1 MSILKDTILSGKKV
15 LTAELFA
22 PKGVDMTGISKK
34 IELLKDHIHA
44 FNVTDNQ
51 RATMRVSSLGL
62 CAWIEREHKVETVFQ
77 LNCRD
82 RNRIALQS
90 DLLAASL
97 LGIKN
102 VLVITGDHPSVGDHD
117 FSKAVYDMDSV
128 QLLHTITG
136 LKNGMDFSGNELKG
150 SPDIFVGATANPAA
164 RPLRPHMIKF
174 GKKVHAGAEF
184 FQTQVVF
191 ETDKYIEFAKQA
203 NEYGVPVIAGISLI
217 KNVKFAHF
225 INTSVPGLNIP
236 EDIINRI
243 KQSEDYKKERV
254 TIACEIIEKL
264 KPYVAG
270 FHFMAFGLEK
280 ELPEIIR
287 KTGIN

>member
-1 MSILKDTILSGKKV
+1 MSILKEIILSGKKV

-22 PKGVDMTGISKK
+22 PKGIDMTLISKK
-34 IELLKDHIHA
+34 VELLKHYIHA

-62 CAWIEREHKVETVFQ
+62 CAWIQNNFNVETVFQ

-117 FSKAVYDMDSV
+117 FAKAVYDMDSV
-128 QLLHTITG
+128 QLLHTISG
-136 LKNGMDFSGNELKG
+136 LKKGVDFSGNELKG
-150 SPDIFVGATANPAA
+150 NPDIFVGATANPAA
-164 RPLRPHMIKF
+164 RPLRPHLIKF

-191 ETDKYIEFAKQA
+191 DTDKYIEFAKQA
-203 NEYGVPVIAGISLI
+203 NEYNIPIIAGISLI

-225 INTSVPGLNIP
+225 INKSVPGLNVP
-236 EDIINRI
+236 EETI
-243 KQSEDYKKERV
+243 KRLSQSEDYKEERV
-254 TIACEIIEKL
+254 KIACEIIEKL

-270 FHFMAFGLEK
+270 FHFMAFGLER
-280 ELPEIIR
+280 EIPQIIE
-287 KTGIN
+287 KTKI